1 MNIAKTYKKNQS
13 EEMASEEFERK
24 SYMKDLRMNQARM
37 KFRINTKMFNYVK
50 LNFKNDPQECESP
63 ECSYLDSQEH
73 VLWCEEYTD
82 LRTNKDLSRDTD
94 LTTYYQQVMKM
105 REKKDNK

>member
-1 MNIAKTYKKNQS
+1 
-13 EEMASEEFERK
+13 MASEEFERK
-24 SYMKDLRMNQARM
+24 SYMKDLRMNQARI
-37 KFRINTKMFNYVK
+37 KFRINTKMFNNVK
-50 LNFKNDPQECESP
+50 LNFKNDPKNVKALWKCP
-63 ECSYLDSQEH
+63 ECSHLDSQEH

-82 LRTNKDLSRDTD
+82 LRTNKDLSRDKD